1 MLSFNNNL
9 DVATHLP
16 YLFHLTSLL
25 LSTGPLSLRASVHGL
40 VINIIHSLLTC
51 KQVEFTG
58 KIYNASIYYIYIYG
72 VMEPLFRVGYR

>member
-16 YLFHLTSLL
+16 YLFHLVSLL

-40 VINIIHSLLTC
+40 VVNIIHSLLTC
-51 KQVEFTG
+51 NQPEFKG
-58 KIYNASIYYIYIYG
+58 QLCYVPAH
-72 VMEPLFRVGYR
+72 VDCDF